1 MGYSKQKRNLLL
13 GILGCLLFV
22 IGDYLYAA
30 GGPEQSADTIG
41 LMVRVAY
48 LDIAAWRMAASILC
62 GVLGAA
68 LYYVGF
74 HQMGKLLKQQFR
86 EPKQQK
92 WIKSFRIAYMT
103 GTVCWGYVHAM
114 FMNIALVFKFTYESY
129 GDIQTAAEIA
139 NCVFYCN
146 AIPMGAAFVLCD
158 GLLSIVMIVM
168 IWKRMLPLKNTAQR
182 VLTTLCNPLLSAGVI
197 GNLSTLLPWPLNQ
210 LDNGSESLGHA
221 LVLVLGL
228 LLLKNAEKSDKPNCH
243 L

>member
-1 MGYSKQKRNLLL
+1 MDYSKQKKNLFL
-13 GILGCLLFV
+13 GIFGCLLFV

-30 GGPEQSADTIG
+30 VGPEQSTDTIG

-48 LDIAAWRMAASILC
+48 LDIAVWRMAASILC

-74 HQMGKLLKQQFR
+74 RQMDKLLNQR
-86 EPKQQK
+86 LWEPKQQK
-92 WIKSFRIAYMT
+92 WIKGFRIAYMT

-129 GDIQTAAEIA
+129 GDIQTAAKIA
-139 NCVFYCN
+139 NRVFYCN
-146 AIPMGAAFVLCD
+146 AIPMAAAFILCD
-158 GLLSIVMIVM
+158 GLLSVVMIAM

-182 VLTTLCNPLLSAGVI
+182 VLATLCNPLLSAGVI

-210 LDNGSESLGHA
+210 FDNGSESLGHA

-228 LLLKNAEKSDKPNCH
+228 SLLMNMKNIKESEKDA
-243 L
+243 

>member
-1 MGYSKQKRNLLL
+1 MEYSKQKRNLLL

-30 GGPEQSADTIG
+30 VGPEQSTDTIG

-48 LDIAAWRMAASILC
+48 LDIAAWRMAASVLC

-74 HQMGKLLKQQFR
+74 HQMDKLLKQRLQ

-92 WIKSFRIAYMT
+92 WIKGFRIAYMT

-139 NCVFYCN
+139 NRVFYCN

-158 GLLSIVMIVM
+158 GLLSVVMIVM

-182 VLTTLCNPLLSAGVI
+182 VLATLCNPLLSAGVI

-210 LDNGSESLGHA
+210 FDNGSESLGHA

-228 LLLKNAEKSDKPNCH
+228 LLLENTEKSDKPNCH